1 MFWAVAGFM
10 AVLGGGACLEAE
22 PAQEPP
28 GFKEVYELVR
38 SNLAGVSDAQL
49 NRAAVQGLIAAL
61 GPKVSLVTNV
71 PSSAPAST
79 APLVGKPNLFDREIA
94 YLRIG
99 RVEEG
104 LAKQLR
110 ESYQALASTN
120 RLKGVVIDLRYA
132 DGGDYGSAAETG
144 DLFVKKERPLL
155 NWGNGVIR
163 SHEKSDAI
171 AGPVAV
177 LVNHQ
182 TARAAE
188 ALAAILRE
196 TGTGLV
202 LGNQTA
208 GQAMIAQEFPLSN
221 GEKLRIS
228 TASIEVG
235 EGSAFPLLGLVP
247 DITVEV
253 SAEDERVYYADA
265 FKAVPRPNLVASAS
279 LSLSNQVSLTNRP
292 TRRPRFNE
300 AELVRERREGVGR
313 EADNAPERDDEPEIP
328 VVHDPALA
336 RAIDLL
342 KGLAVVRQ
350 SRF

>member
-1 MFWAVAGFM
+1 
-10 AVLGGGACLEAE
+10 
-22 PAQEPP
+22 
-28 GFKEVYELVR
+28 
-38 SNLAGVSDAQL
+38 
-49 NRAAVQGLIAAL
+49 
-61 GPKVSLVTNV
+61 
-71 PSSAPAST
+71 
-79 APLVGKPNLFDREIA
+79 
-94 YLRIG
+94 
-99 RVEEG
+99 
-104 LAKQLR
+104 LR